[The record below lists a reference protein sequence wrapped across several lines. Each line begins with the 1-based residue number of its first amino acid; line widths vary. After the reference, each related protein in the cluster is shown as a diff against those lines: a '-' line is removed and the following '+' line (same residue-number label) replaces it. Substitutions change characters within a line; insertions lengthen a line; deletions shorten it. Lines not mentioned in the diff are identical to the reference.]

1 MHDRMER
8 VTNNNGW
15 GRERVL
21 ERVIRKGYIEV
32 GLPHTRQEVLDALFG
47 RRFREWT
54 SPHRRKHLSA
64 SVLVSDGHH
73 RRHDACMRA
82 AETRTRHTTVQ
93 SMGVKRAEATRHRDD
108 ENGRRGGA

>member
-1 MHDRMER
+1 MER

-32 GLPHTRQEVLDALFG
+32 GLPHTRQQVLDALFG

-54 SPHRRKHLSA
+54 SPHCREHLSA

-82 AETRTRHTTVQ
+82 AETRDSTHDSPIDGSEESRSYKAQ
-93 SMGVKRAEATRHRDD
+93 R
-108 ENGRRGGA
+108 

>member
-54 SPHRRKHLSA
+54 SPHRREHLSA
-64 SVLVSDGHH
+64 SVLVRYGHH

-82 AETRTRHTTVQ
+82 AE
-93 SMGVKRAEATRHRDD
+93 ARDSTHD
-108 ENGRRGGA
+108 SPIDGSEESRSYKAQR

>member
-8 VTNNNGW
+8 VTNDNGW

-54 SPHRRKHLSA
+54 SPHRREHLSA
-64 SVLVSDGHH
+64 SVHVSDCHH
-73 RRHDACMRA
+73 RRHNACMRA
-82 AETRTRHTTVQ
+82 AETRTRHTTV
-93 SMGVKRAEATRHRDD
+93 
-108 ENGRRGGA
+108 